1 MGKYYHS
8 GATDGSLGVL
18 DYICQGNETEQK
30 LSNIMLLERIL
41 HVRKSAPIP
50 QAETFSCMRKWG
62 KSEGR
67 DAFFLSFFS
76 LLVCFSTDLSAAYSV
91 YTNWLQICSFIIKVG
106 MTSIHGDTLPCPC
119 FLTSCAHL
127 ARHAGHASM
136 A

>member
-41 HVRKSAPIP
+41 HVRKSAQIP

-62 KSEGR
+62 KSERR
-67 DAFFLSFFS
+67 DAFFFFFLVVFPRFKCS
-76 LLVCFSTDLSAAYSV
+76 LQCLHQLASDM
-91 YTNWLQICSFIIKVG
+91 FIYHQ
-106 MTSIHGDTLPCPC
+106 SWDDIHT
-119 FLTSCAHL
+119 
-127 ARHAGHASM
+127 R
-136 A
+136 